1 MCTQGFEHPALTGA
15 SLTRGGHSDRT
26 DLPAYAGGFMAGQL
40 QVSRGGTPIFVED
53 FLRNSNTSNQIA
65 RQTQKTLSQL
75 SKTNNEIV
83 RSQRAMEEHTAR
95 IAAATERQNDISL
108 RQLAEAERQTA
119 ISEQQLEM
127 AKIADLERRRQIE
140 LKQAA
145 FALKEALATPHSDT
159 DIQRFYNL
167 YVSKGVVQA
176 MELTADAAHEIA
188 DKEYVRDVLRT
199 LEDEYSSLA
208 TKLGL
213 SSPSEIEQYAE
224 AKGFLSGVDGR
235 INALDYGDSTVGDP
249 GAFSV
254 KDFVVKALYPI
265 PLKHSMSKSDSQYE
279 RAAKMAQGKGIS
291 YDAEAA
297 KERDRAKVGT
307 PNTLGNVVFGP
318 IWVGLVIWSGGLIML
333 GSALVYFL
341 NRSINKDH
349 LKKSQEKNAFAVA
362 EHQRLTS
369 DKAEAQQIVQ
379 AFENKY
385 GAITVA

>member
-1 MCTQGFEHPALTGA
+1 
-15 SLTRGGHSDRT
+15 
-26 DLPAYAGGFMAGQL
+26 MAGQL

-75 SKTNNEIV
+75 SKTNNEIA
-83 RSQRAMEEHTAR
+83 RSQRAIEQHTAR

-108 RQLAEAERQTA
+108 RQLAETERQTA

-176 MELTADAAHEIA
+176 MDLTADAAHEIA
-188 DKEYVRDVLRT
+188 DKEYIRDVLRA
-199 LEDEYSSLA
+199 LDDEYSRLA

-213 SSPSEIEQYAE
+213 GSPSEIEKYAE
-224 AKGFLSGVDGR
+224 AKSFLSGVDAQIR
-235 INALDYGDSTVGDP
+235 ALDYGDATVTDP
-249 GAFSV
+249 GAFSA
-254 KDFVVKALYPI
+254 KDFVMKALYPI
-265 PLKHSMSKSDSQYE
+265 PLKHSAPKSNEQYE
-279 RAAKMAQGKGIS
+279 RAFKMAQGKGIS
-291 YDAEAA
+291 YDMEAA
-297 KERDRAKVGT
+297 KERDRAKAGS
-307 PNTLGNVVFGP
+307 PNVWPNVILGP
-318 IWVGLVIWSGGLIML
+318 IWIGLVIWSGGLIIV
-333 GSALVYFL
+333 GSALVYLL
-341 NRSINKDH
+341 NRSVNKDN
-349 LKKSQEKNAFAVA
+349 LKKSQEKNELAVA

-369 DKAEAQQIVQ
+369 AKAEAQQIVQ
-379 AFENKY
+379 AFEQKY